1 MQLDI
6 NELVKVQTGWNNLK
20 TKANL
25 DVGKSKSVSVDL
37 KKLSD
42 TVTKELIKRTVY
54 NMLNTN
60 VNNLEKNNT
69 KIVDVESKIPDTRR
83 FATTALL
90 DKKLVKLRMK
100 FLMLINL

>member
-6 NELVKVQTGWNNLK
+6 NELFKVQTGWNNLK

-25 DVGKSKSVSVDL
+25 DIGKSKSVSVDL

-42 TVTKELIKRTVY
+42 TVTKEFIKRTVY

-83 FATTALL
+83 LATIALL
-90 DKKLVKLRMK
+90 DKKLVKLRMQ
-100 FLMLINL
+100 FLMLIN